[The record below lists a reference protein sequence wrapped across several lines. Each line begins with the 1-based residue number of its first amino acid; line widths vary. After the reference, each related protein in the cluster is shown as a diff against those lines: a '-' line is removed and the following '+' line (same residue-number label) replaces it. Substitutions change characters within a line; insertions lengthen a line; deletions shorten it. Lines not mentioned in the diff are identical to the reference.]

1 MNRLATDDS
10 PFWRFSLALYGQAD
24 VPAAC
29 LRLQDECGA
38 DVNVMLF
45 ALFLARAGRLIDSG
59 DVDRMEAVVA
69 PWRDDVVRPLRA
81 VRRVLKS
88 PPKQFKNEG
97 TQSLRAA
104 VQRIELEAE
113 HLQQLAL
120 ERALPAQ
127 AVGVTEAANQD
138 CAARNLRLY
147 AQRLGGFPE
156 APVALILR
164 RLDDIRVE

>member
-1 MNRLATDDS
+1 MDRLATDDS
-10 PFWRFSLALYGQAD
+10 PFWRFSLALYGQVD

-45 ALFLARAGRLIDSG
+45 TLFLARAGRLIGSG
-59 DVDRMEAVVA
+59 DIDRMEAVA
-69 PWRDDVVRPLRA
+69 GPWRDEVVRPLRA

-88 PPKQFKNEG
+88 PPDQFQNEV
-97 TQSLRAA
+97 TQNLRAA

-113 HLQQLAL
+113 RLQQLAL
-120 ERALPAQ
+120 ERTLPAQ
-127 AVGVTEAANQD
+127 AVGVTEVANQD

-156 APVALILR
+156 VPIALILR
-164 RLDDIRVE
+164 RLDDI